1 MKAGQMVYD
10 GPPSGLTEE
19 LAREV
24 YMGGGE
30 EDEEFSAAITSTTI
44 SQG

>member
-1 MKAGQMVYD
+1 MKAGKMVYD
-10 GPPSGLTEE
+10 GSPSGLTEQ
-19 LAREV
+19 LARDV

>member
-1 MKAGQMVYD
+1 
-10 GPPSGLTEE
+10 
-19 LAREV
+19 V